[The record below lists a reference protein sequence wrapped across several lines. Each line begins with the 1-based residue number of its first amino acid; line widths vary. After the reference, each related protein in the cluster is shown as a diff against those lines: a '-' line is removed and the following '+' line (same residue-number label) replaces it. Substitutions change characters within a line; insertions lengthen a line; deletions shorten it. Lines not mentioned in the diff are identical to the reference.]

1 MWVGIG
7 NMSTILGLVCKYIS
21 LSISISIISMVL
33 PFNYADYSVH
43 NTTQNK
49 LLPLFST
56 QPGYYFWCVV
66 RVIVFVLCW
75 WITSSDGSNDHHTN
89 RRLTALNL
97 KYFYWNIFI
106 LYLDIFILAARSTR
120 AVVRRSGALL
130 STLICSIVR
139 NKTKYAG
146 PKCSVELPT
155 WLCEIKQCPEEG
167 LLLESGSRDNVRPL
181 WNFVKSSWQ
190 L

>member
-56 QPGYYFWCVV
+56 QPGYYFWCAV
-66 RVIVFVLCW
+66 RDTVFILCG
-75 WITSSDGSNDHHTN
+75 WITRSSDGSNYHHTN
-89 RRLTALNL
+89 RGLLLWILSILL
-97 KYFYWNIFI
+97 KYFYFVFR
-106 LYLDIFILAARSTR
+106 YFYFSRQ
-120 AVVRRSGALL
+120 
-130 STLICSIVR
+130 
-139 NKTKYAG
+139 KYAG
-146 PKCSVELPT
+146 SSAAHRSSPVHTNMLHCK
-155 WLCEIKQCPEEG
+155 KQNKIRR
-167 LLLESGSRDNVRPL
+167 S
-181 WNFVKSSWQ
+181 
-190 L
+190 

>member
-56 QPGYYFWCVV
+56 QPGYYFWCAV
-66 RVIVFVLCW
+66 RDTVFVLSW
-75 WITSSDGSNDHHTN
+75 WITCSDGSNYHHTN
-89 RRLTALNL
+89 RGLLLWILSILL
-97 KYFYWNIFI
+97 KYFYFVFR
-106 LYLDIFILAARSTR
+106 YFYFSRQ
-120 AVVRRSGALL
+120 
-130 STLICSIVR
+130 
-139 NKTKYAG
+139 KYAG
-146 PKCSVELPT
+146 SSAAQRSSPVHTNMLHCK
-155 WLCEIKQCPEEG
+155 KQNKIRR
-167 LLLESGSRDNVRPL
+167 S
-181 WNFVKSSWQ
+181 
-190 L
+190 